1 MKINRF
7 TSLAA
12 VGIGILV
19 TILAVSFF
27 IVERNLMLQSLAD
40 DLNQNLFYIESDL
53 RHTLGESPISQ
64 IQTVLDRAVAVN
76 QSLSVIS
83 VSVDGVHISVS
94 SSRSLVG
101 QLLGKNYFP
110 MTDLAQGFVKGHVH
124 YQKTVNFYE
133 NNTDANQIVL
143 LITLDSQYV
152 FDRMNRIAFFYGF
165 SLFIALGLIAIAVY
179 IIADRIITVPF
190 VRIINDARD
199 GNARLGYFFI
209 DELGE
214 LNRTLNDTFGS
225 LRQKQYELKQSLAR
239 TTYLDSVLRT
249 VADINQ
255 LLITSKNV
263 RELMDQSVS
272 RLARH
277 PGYSVCMILRTEQA
291 QLMVRACSI
300 NDDNP
305 LCLGRLMTDCAELD
319 AGNPFIQ
326 AFMTKQAVVVE
337 QISHDASAP
346 DLPLAPWQLLAAQKD
361 VGSVIALPLIS
372 NVHDDPMGVLVVYA
386 SRVSGFDLQEIAMLE
401 ELAGDIGFAIRAFE
415 YREQLQH
422 HLTTDADTGLPN
434 RVAFIDQMNTNS
446 GGLIGLINIDRFSD
460 INAVYGVDI
469 GDALLKKY
477 GLWLKARTQGRED
490 VRLYKMGGD
499 EFALYFRS
507 AESLSEVRLFFVDL
521 IAATANTAFMVAGV
535 EIVLTITV
543 GVAHGVD
550 RGLAHASA
558 AIKQAKLD
566 HQSIGLFDGLDS
578 TRQQENNIAWYK
590 RIRDAIETSRIV
602 PYFQP
607 IVDNKTQK
615 VTKYEALIRMIDTDG
630 QVISPYQFLDV
641 AKKTKLYSQ
650 LTRMMIDKVLDV
662 FKESTIPVSINLS
675 TEDLM
680 NQELSDYLAQRLT
693 ETGMGHL
700 LVFEILESEGVN
712 NYEVVSAFIQRF
724 KAKGCL
730 FAIDDFGSGYSN
742 FDHLIKLNMDIL
754 KIDGSLIRTLP
765 HDRNSQII
773 VQHICDF
780 AHEMGIRTVAEFVSN
795 ESIYHQVCEIGID
808 DSQGYYFYPPLER
821 PF

>member
-12 VGIGILV
+12 VGIGIV
-19 TILAVSFF
+19 ITTLAASFF

-40 DLNQNLFYIESDL
+40 DLNQNLFYIESEL
-53 RHTLGESPISQ
+53 RHTLGDKPVSQ
-64 IQTVLDRAVAVN
+64 IQSVLDRAVAIN
-76 QSLSVIS
+76 QSLLVIS
-83 VSVDGVHISVS
+83 VSVDGEHISAS

-101 QLLGKNYFP
+101 RLLEKNYLP
-110 MTDLAQGFVKGHVH
+110 MTDLAQGIVKGHVD
-124 YQKTVNFYE
+124 YREIINFYE
-133 NNTDANQIVL
+133 NNTDRKQIVL
-143 LITLDSQYV
+143 LITLDSKYV
-152 FDRMNRIAFFYGF
+152 FDRMNRVAFFYGF
-165 SLFIALGLIAIAVY
+165 DLFIVLGLIALAVY
-179 IIADRIITVPF
+179 IVADRVITVPF
-190 VRIINDARD
+190 SRIINHARE
-199 GNARLGYFFI
+199 GIAPAGSYFI
-209 DELGE
+209 DELNE
-214 LNRTLNDTFGS
+214 LNRTLNETFS
-225 LRQKQYELKQSLAR
+225 ALSQKQYELKRSLAQ
-239 TTYLDSVLRT
+239 TTYLDGVLRT

-277 PGYSVCMILRTEQA
+277 SGYSVCLILRAEQA
-291 QLMVRACSI
+291 QLIVRACSI

-305 LCLGRLMTDCAELD
+305 LCLGRLMTDGAEID
-319 AGNPFIQ
+319 AGNPFVQ
-326 AFMTKQAVVVE
+326 SFMTKRAVVVE
-337 QISHDASAP
+337 QLLLDASDP
-346 DLPLAPWQLLAAQKD
+346 GLHLAPWRLLAAQKSS
-361 VGSVIALPLIS
+361 GSLIALPLVS
-372 NVHDDPMGVLVVYA
+372 NVQDDPMGVLVVYA
-386 SRVSGFDLQEIAMLE
+386 LRASGFELKEIAMLE

-415 YREQLQH
+415 HREQLQH

-434 RVAFIDQMNTNS
+434 RVAFIDQLNTSS

-460 INAVYGVDI
+460 INAVYGVAI
-469 GDALLKKY
+469 GDALLKQY
-477 GLWLKARTQGRED
+477 GLWLKARTQDRD
-490 VRLYKMGGD
+490 DIQLYRMGGD
-499 EFALYFRS
+499 EFALYFGS
-507 AESLSEVRLFFVDL
+507 SELLSEVRLFFVDL
-521 IAATANTAFMVAGV
+521 IAATSNSAFKVEGV

-543 GVAHGVD
+543 GVAHAADG
-550 RGLAHASA
+550 GLAHASA

-566 HQSIGLFDGLDS
+566 HQSIGLFNGLDS
-578 TRQQENNIAWYK
+578 TKQQENNIAWYK
-590 RIRDAIETSRIV
+590 RIKDAIETSRIV

-607 IVDNKTQK
+607 IVDNKTQA
-615 VTKYEALIRMIDTDG
+615 VTKYEALIRMIDSDG
-630 QVISPYQFLDV
+630 MVITPYQFLDV

-650 LTRMMIDKVLDV
+650 LTRVMIDKVLEV
-662 FKESTIPVSINLS
+662 FKESTVPVSINLS

-742 FDHLIKLNMDIL
+742 FDHLIKLNMNIL

-795 ESIYHQVCEIGID
+795 EAVYRQVCKIGID
-808 DSQGYYFYPPLER
+808 DSQGYYFYEPLER
-821 PF
+821 PL